1 MKGKKKKRYSMKLHR
16 PGLNLKM
23 KKQFNIEKLIVI
35 LIAVKLGVSAMIL
48 QSHEK
53 DIAAI
58 SFGTPVYAQ
67 ENVADVEKKMPEK
80 KMEAQQAA
88 SREIDLDIL
97 KSIEQKEQDL
107 KKREQVLK
115 KQEEELKLL
124 TVEIEKKL
132 SKIKS
137 AQSRIEEL
145 VALREDLVEKSIKH
159 LVKVYSSMKPAEA
172 GPLIEKLDKGIT
184 IQILSKMKGKDAG
197 KILARVN
204 PNLAAKLSEEIA
216 KRK

>member
-1 MKGKKKKRYSMKLHR
+1 MKSLRA
-16 PGLNLKM
+16 GLNLKM
-23 KKQFNIEKLIVI
+23 KKQFKIEKLIVI
-35 LIAVKLGVSAMIL
+35 LIAVKLGVSALIL
-48 QSHEK
+48 QPHER

-67 ENVADVEKKMPEK
+67 EDVATVEKKMLEK
-80 KMEAQQAA
+80 KMETRKTA
-88 SREIDLDIL
+88 SGGIDLEIL
-97 KSIEQKEQDL
+97 KSIEQKEKNL
-107 KKREQVLK
+107 KKREQALK

-172 GPLIEKLDKGIT
+172 GPLMEKLDKAIT
-184 IQILSKMKGKDAG
+184 IQILSKMKGKNAG
-197 KILARVN
+197 KILARIN
-204 PNLAAKLSEEIA
+204 PDLAAQLSEAIA

>member
-1 MKGKKKKRYSMKLHR
+1 MKSLR
-16 PGLNLKM
+16 PGINLKM
-23 KKQFNIEKLIVI
+23 KKQFKIEKLIVV
-35 LIAVKLGVSAMIL
+35 LIAVKLGVSVLIL
-48 QSHEK
+48 QSYGK

-67 ENVADVEKKMPEK
+67 ENVAAVEKKMETR
-80 KMEAQQAA
+80 QTA
-88 SREIDLDIL
+88 SGEIDIEIL

-107 KKREQVLK
+107 KKREQALK

-172 GPLIEKLDKGIT
+172 GPLIEKLDKSIT

-204 PNLAAKLSEEIA
+204 PDLAAQLSEAIA

>member
-1 MKGKKKKRYSMKLHR
+1 MKLLR
-16 PGLNLKM
+16 AGLNLKM
-23 KKQFNIEKLIVI
+23 KKQFKIEKLIVI
-35 LIAVKLGVSAMIL
+35 LIALKLGVAALIL
-48 QSHEK
+48 QSHER

-58 SFGTPVYAQ
+58 SFGAPVYAQ
-67 ENVADVEKKMPEK
+67 ENRAALKEKIPGK
-80 KMEAQQAA
+80 KIENQQTA
-88 SREIDLDIL
+88 SGEIDIEIL
-97 KSIEQKEQDL
+97 KSIDQKEQDL
-107 KKREQVLK
+107 KKREQALK

-124 TVEIEKKL
+124 TAEIEKKL

-145 VALREDLVEKSIKH
+145 VALREDLVDKSIKH

-172 GPLIEKLDKGIT
+172 GPLIEKLDRAIT

-204 PNLAAKLSEEIA
+204 PSLAAQLSEEIA